1 MRPSLAA
8 RVLAVP
14 AIIVFLALSN
24 VDATVVTTCKAA
36 AESDK
41 RVDYNFCVLELSKHQ
56 DSPDADTWG
65 LAKVATEAGGGDA
78 GNAVADVNT
87 LLNKAGTDAK
97 TRGALLQC
105 QKLYHDVE
113 FAFAGAYDSLNDR
126 NYAGGKQEVG
136 LATSLAHKCD
146 DAFAKIA
153 VPSQLT
159 KYSLYT
165 MKIAAICTAITN
177 LIKLLPSADNNT
189 LVSYYFCVSELS
201 KYNGSDDADTW
212 VLAKLAAKAGAGKE
226 ANAEFELCQ
235 KMYGDVGST
244 FLHARDN
251 INHRKYAAG
260 KEQVMLGVYLT
271 QKM

>member
-14 AIIVFLALSN
+14 AIIVFLALNN

-65 LAKVATEAGGGDA
+65 LAK
-78 GNAVADVNT
+78 
-87 LLNKAGTDAK
+87 
-97 TRGALLQC
+97 
-105 QKLYHDVE
+105 

-153 VPSQLT
+153 VPSPLT

-177 LIKLLPSADNNT
+177 LIK
-189 LVSYYFCVSELS
+189 
-201 KYNGSDDADTW
+201 
-212 VLAKLAAKAGAGKE
+212 
-226 ANAEFELCQ
+226 
-235 KMYGDVGST
+235 
-244 FLHARDN
+244 
-251 INHRKYAAG
+251 
-260 KEQVMLGVYLT
+260 
-271 QKM
+271 